1 MDNDVKQ
8 ISIPSGLYG
17 FEGLTKFA
25 LTRASQ
31 EPFLL
36 LKSLEEDTLSF
47 ILIDPLYFRPDYSPD
62 LSDEDLR
69 EIGGEKENFGDFYAL
84 AIVTVRPGEDPQM
97 TANLQGPIMIN
108 GETFTA
114 RQCITSN
121 PKWQT
126 RHDILAEIRSHQGAE
141 SC

>member
-36 LKSLEEDTLSF
+36 LKSLEEESLSF
-47 ILIDPLYFRPDYSPD
+47 ILIDPLYFRPDYTPD
-62 LSDEDLR
+62 LSEEDLK
-69 EIGGEKENFGDFYAL
+69 EIGEEKENNLYAL

-97 TANLQGPIMIN
+97 TANLQGPIIIN
-108 GETFTA
+108 GDNLTA